1 MDDPLT
7 PGGADAVPA
16 AARLCR
22 SSHRLRSHP
31 RNFAPIRGSERGW
44 YPPLGAKTARG
55 SRVRALALL
64 PRKPPMPVSSP
75 RPLALALA
83 VALAACGGEA
93 MTLASTAATATAV
106 RGDFRLDEEAG
117 APLARV
123 PLGAALEVA
132 AGSLADLV
140 LDAGPRLL
148 LDADAALVVAAP
160 DEVSLSAG
168 RIFCDVA
175 AGDVLTVTVPG
186 GALSLTDAAVSAT
199 LEGGALRAYVVRGE
213 ASYRAGE
220 RRGVVRAG
228 EELTL
233 GSEGAGVA
241 PRTLWDDWTGGLVAA
256 GPEGAAAPGMG
267 SLEARVPDEV
277 GLSRWPLVMRR
288 LEVNVRVEGSLA
300 ITEVTQEFF
309 NPASDTVEGLYR
321 VRVPEGAVLQRFAV
335 DRDGALVDGYVRE
348 LASARAAYEARVY
361 RGSTEDPALLEW
373 DAPGR
378 YRARIYPIAPGE
390 SRRIAI
396 RYAEW
401 LAPAREGGPLLYRYP
416 LGGAGGRAPLVGE
429 LAFTADVGGAGASR
443 VRAGLDATVSGS
455 RVELR
460 RSDFRPRADL
470 FLELFVEG
478 AGQRAYRAAHSPPT
492 RAPGSRVIVNEADER
507 DYFYLPLRLPERLF
521 GEESGLSA
529 GVFRHGPLDVVVV
542 ADVSAGTDAGRLELG
557 RAVVESI
564 ARRLGPDDRLSVVG
578 ADLTLRPLGGD
589 PSADDAARMAL
600 APAEPARIESALD
613 ALARIPVGGATDL
626 GASLAEAAALLDPA
640 RDGVVVYVGD
650 GAPTVGSLEAAGL
663 REQLAA
669 LPHPL
674 RLYAVAVGAEAN
686 LDLLAELA
694 RGGGLAMRVEE
705 HRGAADASLRI
716 FAHAGRPVLDGVTVE
731 LGSSVENVF
740 PRTAVSVA
748 RGEALEI
755 VGRVRDGAPSEV
767 VVRGT
772 LRGVPFTET
781 LPIVTEQ
788 AEDAVDLRL
797 RWAGERLRQQLRE
810 GASREEIAELGT
822 RYGLIT
828 PYTSYY
834 VPSHTELAALDRPT
848 RRALRHEGVFAAA
861 RASDRAGAAAAAVL
875 LGPLGIAGCTL
886 AEEAAPTQGSAPLP
900 EEPAAAAP
908 ALAEATEP
916 EVAAAAEASSAA
928 PSSTSASAPMMP
940 APPPSPSRARGAA
953 APSPSAPAG
962 GEPMD
967 ERAAVLDGETR
978 AALDALGYGGLMGAA
993 GNIGSGAAPGA
1004 ADDALARGPAAA
1016 SAERERLLRR
1026 DRGDGG
1032 VVSDMLGGGGGDTDG
1047 SGEGHGAGAGR
1058 RGRERPETVVV
1069 TTTTIVTT
1077 TRPEDHVRS
1086 RCSDAARLPLD
1097 DRRALW
1103 RERLAQSGSVSS
1115 WVETYRQA
1123 IRDCEAAAPRERR
1136 ALLGELTARAGS
1148 VGAMLDLYSYLSDA
1162 SARAHV
1168 RSAVLRAVRT
1178 PEDLRLVRSR
1188 LGTSVAADWTLVEQ
1202 VLARATT
1209 PAARLRALRELI
1221 AQQPGSFELRL
1232 RLLSE
1237 LEAQG
1242 RVADAVRLADALR
1255 ADPLA
1260 DAGVRTAVG
1269 ELLLRLGREDEA
1281 RRAFSEIV
1289 EFAPLDE
1296 LARRRLGDLYRAH
1309 GWFED
1314 AYRQYQTLAEI
1325 RPDDPTVLLLLAS
1338 AAAGAGRTDEALR
1351 LEQRLMETSA
1361 PSAGGALRGGLAR
1374 VAQLWS
1380 SVRFALLRREAREAG
1395 DAERL
1400 AALLQRMRRSGVL
1413 AGSPALRASLT
1424 WTHPDARLSLW
1435 AAHPGG
1441 PVTRPED
1448 LSPEFGLE
1456 AFEVAEQEAGTYR
1469 IEVRRG
1475 GEYRVG
1481 TVEGQLVVVWNEGRP
1496 EETVQVVPVRF
1507 APGSPS
1513 TLAFTVTGTGLVEGG
1528 AR

>member
-1 MDDPLT
+1 MH
-7 PGGADAVPA
+7 A
-16 AARLCR
+16 C
-22 SSHRLRSHP
+22 SP
-31 RNFAPIRGSERGW
+31 RIGLLA
-44 YPPLGAKTARG
+44 
-55 SRVRALALL
+55 ALL
-64 PRKPPMPVSSP
+64 VG
-75 RPLALALA
+75 
-83 VALAACGGEA
+83 ACGGGTTSLE
-93 MTLASTAATATAV
+93 STAATVTAI
-106 RGDFRLDEEAG
+106 RGGFRLDEEAG
-117 APLARV
+117 APLVRV
-123 PLGAALEVA
+123 PLGGTLEVA
-132 AGSLADLV
+132 AASLAELV

-148 LDADAALVVAAP
+148 LDAEAGLVVAEP
-160 DEVSLSAG
+160 DEVALSAG
-168 RIFCDVA
+168 RVFCDAA
-175 AGDVLTVTVPG
+175 AGDVLAVTVPG
-186 GALSLTDAAVSAT
+186 GALSLTDAAVSAV
-199 LEGGALRAYVVRGE
+199 LEGGTLRAYVVRGE

-233 GSEGAGVA
+233 SAEGASVA
-241 PRTLWDDWTGGLVAA
+241 PRALWDDWTGGLVAA

-267 SLEARVPDEV
+267 LLEARVPGEV

-288 LEVNVRVEGSLA
+288 LEVNVRVEGHLA

-335 DRDGALVDGYVRE
+335 DRNGALVDGYVRE
-348 LASARAAYEARVY
+348 EAAARAAYEARVY

-390 SRRIAI
+390 RRRIAI

-401 LAPAREGGPLLYRYP
+401 LAPSREGGPLLYRYP
-416 LGGAGGRAPLVGE
+416 LGGAGGRPPLVGE
-429 LAFTADVGGAGASR
+429 LAFTADVGGAGAGR
-443 VRAGLDATVSGS
+443 VRAGLDATVTGS
-455 RVELR
+455 LVELR

-470 FLELFVEG
+470 VLELFVDG
-478 AGQRAYRAAHSPPT
+478 AGQRAYRAAHSPPA

-521 GEESGLSA
+521 GEESGLSTS
-529 GVFRHGPLDVVVV
+529 VLSHGPLDVVVV

-589 PSADDAARMAL
+589 PSAEPAARMAL
-600 APAEPARIESALD
+600 APAEPERIESALD

-640 RDGVVVYVGD
+640 RDGIVVYVGD
-650 GAPTVGSLEAAGL
+650 GAPTVGGMEAASL

-716 FAHAGRPVLDGVTVE
+716 FAHAGRPVLDGVTVD
-731 LGSSVENVF
+731 LGPGVENVF

-748 RGEALEI
+748 RGEALEV

-772 LRGVPFTET
+772 LRGEPFTET
-781 LPIVTEQ
+781 IPLATED

-797 RWAGERLRQQLRE
+797 RWASERLRQQLRE
-810 GASREEIAELGT
+810 GAGREEIAELGT

-834 VPSHTELAALDRPT
+834 VPSHTELAALDRPM
-848 RRALRHEGVFAAA
+848 RRALRHEGVLAERNA
-861 RASDRAGAAAAAVL
+861 RDRAGAAAAAVL
-875 LGPLGIAGCTL
+875 LGPLGIVGCTL
-886 AEEAAPTQGSAPLP
+886 ADSAAPAQGSA
-900 EEPAAAAP
+900 AP
-908 ALAEATEP
+908 AEPVAAMPELAEASEAP
-916 EVAAAAEASSAA
+916 SAEATNTT
-928 PSSTSASAPMMP
+928 PSSPAAASAPMP
-940 APPPSPSRARGAA
+940 AAPPPPSRARGAA
-953 APSPSAPAG
+953 GPSPSRPSG
-962 GEPMD
+962 GESMEEGAFTGD
-967 ERAAVLDGETR
+967 DETR
-978 AALDALGYGGLMGAA
+978 GALDALGDGAGGGGRAAAAPVEGAAAMDAAAERNAEAERLGLGGLGSDGVLGGVLAGGAVTGSVSEVLAA
-993 GNIGSGAAPGA
+993 GAGYGSGARPR
-1004 ADDALARGPAAA
+1004 AD
-1016 SAERERLLRR
+1016 RR
-1026 DRGDGG
+1026 DR
-1032 VVSDMLGGGGGDTDG
+1032 DT
-1047 SGEGHGAGAGR
+1047 A
-1058 RGRERPETVVV
+1058 ETVVV

-1077 TRPEDHVRS
+1077 TRPADHVRS

-1103 RERLAQSGSVSS
+1103 RERLAQSDSVSG

-1123 IRDCEAAAPRERR
+1123 VRDCEAARPRERR

-1148 VGAMLDLYSYLSDA
+1148 VASMLDLYNYLSDA

-1188 LGTSVAADWTLVEQ
+1188 LGTSAGTDGSLVEQ

-1209 PAARLRALRELI
+1209 PAARLRALRGLI
-1221 AQQPGSFELRL
+1221 DQQPGSFELRL

-1237 LEAQG
+1237 LEVQG
-1242 RVADAVRLADALR
+1242 RLADAVRLSDALR

-1260 DAGVRTAVG
+1260 DAGVRTAIG

-1361 PSAGGALRGGLAR
+1361 PSSGGALRGGLPR

-1380 SVRFALLRREAREAG
+1380 SVRFARLRREAREAG

-1435 AAHPGG
+1435 AGHPGG
-1441 PVTRPED
+1441 PVSRPDD
-1448 LSPEFGLE
+1448 LSPEFGIE

-1475 GEYRVG
+1475 GEDRVG
-1481 TVEGQLVVVWNEGRP
+1481 TVEGQLVVVWNEGR
-1496 EETVQVVPVRF
+1496 EGETVQVVPVRF
-1507 APGSPS
+1507 APDSPR
-1513 TLAFTVTGTGLVEGG
+1513 TLAFTVTGTSLVEGG